1 MNETYMF
8 RPRYNITNK
17 ILVNIGAVEA
27 AKEVIEGAP
36 LIPDWEAKF
45 RQDALIRT
53 VHFGTHVEGNDLT
66 LNQAEKIVKEDPGR
80 DETAEE
86 VAKRTGI
93 VARERDVQ
101 EVINYRNVIRFVDQ
115 LARLGKKTGTKFGE
129 KEFVQIHSLTTEK
142 LLPSHQLGVYR
153 VLPVTVRGVA
163 DGEVVSRPPLPVEV
177 PYQMEDFWNWLSSV
191 DLNEIHPVIKA
202 AVIHYELVRIHP
214 FIEGNGRAARA
225 FALLILAADGYN
237 FKHFFSIEEYF
248 DKNLAG
254 YYKALAS
261 VEKNYG
267 DMTEWISFFCEALAI
282 ELSKLK
288 ERVRRLSV
296 DMALKSKLGGKQIA
310 LSERQVALMEALEMK
325 EVLTMADA
333 RSVLPMVSDDTI
345 LRDLTSLVSKKLIRK
360 RGKTKGAR
368 YILRK

>member
-1 MNETYMF
+1 MF
-8 RPRYNITNK
+8 KPNYAITNK

-27 AKEVIEGAP
+27 AREVIENAP
-36 LIPDWEAKF
+36 LVPDWEAKF

-80 DETAEE
+80 DESAEE
-86 VAKRTGI
+86 VAKRSGI

-101 EVINYRNVIRFVDQ
+101 EVINYRNVIRFIDQ
-115 LARLGKKTGTKFGE
+115 LSRLGKKTGGYPFGE
-129 KEFVQIHSLTTEK
+129 KELLQIHSLTTEK
-142 LLPSHQLGVYR
+142 LLPSHQLGTYR
-153 VLPVTVRGVA
+153 VLPVTVRGVV
-163 DGEVVSRPPLPVEV
+163 DGEVVGRPPLPVEV
-177 PYQMEDFWNWLSSV
+177 PYQMEDFWRWLANANPS
-191 DLNEIHPVIKA
+191 EIHPVIKS
-202 AVIHYELVRIHP
+202 AVTHYELVRIHP
-214 FIEGNGRAARA
+214 FIEGNGRVARA
-225 FALLILAADGYN
+225 FALLILASEGYN

-248 DKNLAG
+248 DKNLTS
-254 YYKALAS
+254 YYEALAS
-261 VEKNYG
+261 VENNH
-267 DMTEWISFFCEALAI
+267 DDLTNWIEFFTAALAI

-296 DMALKSKLGGKQIA
+296 DMAMKTKLGKQIA

-325 EVLTMADA
+325 EELTMADA

-345 LRDLTSLVSKKLIRK
+345 LRDLTSLVEKKLIK
-360 RGKTKGAR
+360 KKGKTKGAR

>member
-1 MNETYMF
+1 VYKPNFT
-8 RPRYNITNK
+8 ITNK
-17 ILVNIGAVEA
+17 ILINAGAIEA
-27 AKEVIEGAP
+27 AREVIENAP
-36 LIPDWEAKF
+36 LVPDWEAKF

-80 DETAEE
+80 DESAEE
-86 VAKRTGI
+86 VAKRSGV

-115 LARLGKKTGTKFGE
+115 LSRLGKKTGGYPFGE
-129 KEFVQIHSLTTEK
+129 KELFQIHSLATEK
-142 LLPSHQLGVYR
+142 LLPSHQLGTYR
-153 VLPVTVRGVA
+153 ILPVTVRGVV
-163 DGEVVSRPPLPVEV
+163 DGEIVGRPPLPVEV
-177 PYQMEDFWNWLSSV
+177 PYQMEDFWRWLINTHPV
-191 DLNEIHPVIKA
+191 EMHPVIKA
-202 AVIHYELVRIHP
+202 AVTHYELVRIHP
-214 FIEGNGRAARA
+214 FIEGNGRVARA
-225 FALLILAADGYN
+225 FALLILASEGYN
-237 FKHFFSIEEYF
+237 FKHFFSIEEFF
-248 DKNLAG
+248 DKNLPD
-254 YYKALAS
+254 YYSALAS
-261 VEKNYG
+261 VEKNNG
-267 DMTEWISFFCEALAI
+267 DLTVWIEFFTEALSI

-296 DMALKSKLGGKQIA
+296 DMAIKSKLGKQIA
-310 LSERQVALMEALEMK
+310 LSERQVALMEVLEMR
-325 EVLTMADA
+325 EELTMADA